1 MKIPQKKG
9 LGNGLRKW
17 EVEKGPPKDFAWGPR
32 GLNQALHQWL
42 SLHGWPFFK
51 FLTNLSSCCLII
63 GKFCRSILNNVAI

>member
-32 GLNQALHQWL
+32 GLNPALQYSVH
-42 SLHGWPFFK
+42 S
-51 FLTNLSSCCLII
+51 
-63 GKFCRSILNNVAI
+63 AI